1 MKKQPEQMPEDQR
14 FHDTYLL
21 LKKYRDV
28 VWGLEL
34 SVQQVKRRFQME
46 VGSSIK
52 DFLDS
57 IYLAGVDF
65 SDNGINNCN
74 RAQPRIYSCACRS

>member
-46 VGSSIK
+46 AEVAGSLGQYHAK
-52 DFLDS
+52 Q
-57 IYLAGVDF
+57 A
-65 SDNGINNCN
+65 
-74 RAQPRIYSCACRS
+74 

>member
-34 SVQQVKRRFQME
+34 SVQQVKRRDHQGLF
-46 VGSSIK
+46 G
-52 DFLDS
+52 LH
-57 IYLAGVDF
+57 L
-65 SDNGINNCN
+65 
-74 RAQPRIYSCACRS
+74 PCRRGFFG

>member
-46 VGSSIK
+46 EIG
-52 DFLDS
+52 
-57 IYLAGVDF
+57 
-65 SDNGINNCN
+65 
-74 RAQPRIYSCACRS
+74 RAHV